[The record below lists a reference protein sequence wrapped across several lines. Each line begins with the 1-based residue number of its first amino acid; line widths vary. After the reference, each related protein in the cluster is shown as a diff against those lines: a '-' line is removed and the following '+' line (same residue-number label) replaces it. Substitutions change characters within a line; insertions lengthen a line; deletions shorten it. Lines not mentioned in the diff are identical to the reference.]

1 LCKRPNHDNLKSK
14 RSMKEPKTTKV
25 RMEKSLIEAFIET
38 ATTTRDRRRGDVSN
52 TTSKKHGKEMGL
64 KMRKLLIYN
73 DCKRV

>member
-1 LCKRPNHDNLKSK
+1 MCKRPNHDNLKSK

-25 RMEKSLIEAFIET
+25 RMEKSFIEAFRET
-38 ATTTRDRRRGDVSN
+38 ATTRDRRRGDVSN